1 MRYLVTG
8 GAGFI
13 GSHLVDALLARG
25 EQVICLDNFNDYYAP
40 ARKRRNIARAL
51 EQPGYTLV
59 EVDFRDPAALEQ
71 VFATHRP
78 QRIAHLGAMANARF
92 SVHHAPLYVQTNV
105 AGTVTMLELAR
116 RYEVE
121 NFLLAST
128 SSVYG
133 SSPTP
138 WHEELPADRPLSPYA
153 ASKRS
158 AELHAFTYSHLYG
171 LPTTVVRFFTVYG
184 PRGRP
189 DMTPY
194 LFVHNMVRGKSFT
207 LFNGGE
213 NLYRDYTYVSDIV
226 AGVVAAL
233 DTVQPFEIIN
243 LGNERPILMQ
253 QFVALLEQI
262 TGHKAL
268 IDSVPMPTTEPPITF
283 ADTAKAQR
291 LLGYRPQTNVE
302 QGLSHFWQ
310 WYRDEEMQYD
320 R

>member
-25 EQVICLDNFNDYYAP
+25 EQVVCLDNFNDYYSP
-40 ARKRRNIARAL
+40 ARKRRNIANAL

-59 EVDFRDPAALEQ
+59 EADFREPAALEH
-71 VFATHRP
+71 VFTTHRP
-78 QRIAHLGAMANARF
+78 QRIAHLGAMANARY

-105 AGTVTMLELAR
+105 AGTVALLELAR
-116 RYEVE
+116 KYGVE

-138 WHEELPADRPLSPYA
+138 WHEELSADRPLSPYA

-158 AELHAFTYSHLYG
+158 AELHAFTYAHLYG
-171 LPTTVVRFFTVYG
+171 LPTTVVRLFTVYG

-194 LFVHNMVRGKSFT
+194 LFVHNMVRGKPFT

-233 DTVQPFEIIN
+233 DAVLPFEIIN

-253 QFVALLEQI
+253 QFVRLLEQI

-283 ADTAKAQR
+283 ADTTKAQR

-310 WYRDEEMQYD
+310 WYCKEEMQND